1 MRNFVQLVTTVFY
14 TVVAADYNAAIAGDA
29 HLQLWKSRLSATPH
43 IARKAF

>member
-14 TVVAADYNAAIAGDA
+14 TVVAADYNVAIASDA
-29 HLQLWKSRLSATPH
+29 YLQLWKSRISVTPH